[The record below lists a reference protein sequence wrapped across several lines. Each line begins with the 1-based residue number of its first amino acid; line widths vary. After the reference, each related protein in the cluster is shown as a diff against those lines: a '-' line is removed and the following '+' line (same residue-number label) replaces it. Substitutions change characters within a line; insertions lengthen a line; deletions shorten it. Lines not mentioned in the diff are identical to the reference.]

1 MEKNAKIF
9 IAGHKGLVGSAILRK
24 LTQAGFTN
32 LLLRSKFELNLINQE
47 QTNLFFKKE
56 KPDYVF
62 LAAAKVGGIMAN
74 QSYPAEF
81 AYNNLMIACNVIN
94 ASYNSGVKK
103 LLNLGSSCIY
113 PSQAPQP
120 MKEEY
125 LLTGEFEKTNEAYAI
140 AKFAAL
146 KLCSYYNQQYGTNF
160 VSVLPTNIYCAGDN
174 FNMQTAH
181 ALPTA
186 LRRFHLAKL
195 LNKKDWKT
203 IKSDLQKYKLG
214 FGLDENIDFN
224 DNVSIEKALNSVGAY
239 NDKVV
244 LWGDGSAYREW
255 MSCDDLAAA
264 CLYIMQN
271 KNYKDIGE
279 TINITSG
286 TDIELKDLFKMIKEI
301 VGFEGY
307 IEYDKTKPNGMRRK
321 LMDAKRI
328 SAFGWQPKIGL
339 KEGIIACYQSY
350 LNVINK

>member
-9 IAGHKGLVGSAILRK
+9 IAGHKGLVGCAILRK
-24 LTQAGFTN
+24 LTQSGWTN
-32 LLLRSKFELNLINQE
+32 LLLRSKSELDLMNQE
-47 QTNLFFKKE
+47 QTNLFFAKE

-113 PSQAPQP
+113 PSQAKQP

-125 LLTGEFEKTNEAYAI
+125 LLTGELEKTNEAYAI
-140 AKFAAL
+140 AKVAAI
-146 KLCSYYNQQYGTNF
+146 KLCLYYNRQYGTNF
-160 VSVLPTNIYCAGDN
+160 ISVLPTNMYGAGDN

-186 LRRFHLAKL
+186 MRRFHLAKL

-203 IKSDLQKYKLG
+203 IKNDLRKYKLG

-255 MSCDDLAAA
+255 MSSDDLADA

-279 TINITSG
+279 HINITSG
-286 TDIELKDLFKMIKEI
+286 TDIQLKELFEIIRQIIGFK
-301 VGFEGY
+301 GT

-328 SAFGWQPKIGL
+328 KALGWQPKISL
-339 KEGIIACYQSY
+339 EEGIRAYYKWY
-350 LNVINK
+350 LENINL